1 LLVSVTVLATLVVP
15 AAMVPNDRLPGE
27 SEIAVSPAP
36 VRLIR
41 CGDPAALSE
50 IVISPGMLPRSVGA
64 KFRLIMQVPL
74 GARVDGLRGQLCDP
88 PKFPLP
94 VSPEMASGAVPV
106 LVSVTVF
113 EVLVVFSSWPA
124 KVRLVADKR
133 TAGLPVDRAKV
144 AVTFRATLIVTV
156 QEPVPVQAP
165 LQPAKVEPEAAVA
178 LSVTDAPEL
187 KFAAQVPGQLMP
199 EGLLDTEPPPVPARV
214 TVSGKVAVLNVAV
227 TFRAAL
233 IVTVQEPVPVQ
244 APLQPAKLEPEAAV
258 VLSVTDVPELKFA
271 AQVPGQLM
279 PEGLLDTEPVPVPAS
294 VTVSGK
300 VAVLNVAVTAWPPF
314 IVTVQVPVPLQA
326 PPQPA
331 KVEPEAAVAVNVT
344 VLAIL
349 K

>member
-1 LLVSVTVLATLVVP
+1 LVRMTVFAALVVP
-15 AAMVPNDRLPGE
+15 AVTVPNARLPGE
-27 SEIAVSPAP
+27 SEIAVSPVP

-50 IVISPGMLPRSVGA
+50 IVISPGMLPLNVGA
-64 KFRLIMQVPL
+64 KFRLIVQVPF

-113 EVLVVFSSWPA
+113 EVLVVFSNWPA
-124 KVRLVADKR
+124 NVRLVADKR

-165 LQPAKVEPEAAVA
+165 LQPAKVEPEAIA

-199 EGLLDTEPPPVPARV
+199 EGLLDTEPLPVPARV
-214 TVSGKVAVLNVAV
+214 TVSGKVAVVNVAV

-244 APLQPAKLEPEAAV
+244 APLQPAKIEPEAAV
-258 VLSVTDVPELKFA
+258 ALSVTDAPELKFA

-294 VTVSGK
+294 VTVSGE
-300 VAVLNVAVTAWPPF
+300 VAVVNVAVTAWPPF
-314 IVTVQVPVPLQA
+314 IVTVHVPVPLQA